1 MKKSLIGQ
9 TFYLLRNSSFDG
21 GVEGNEIQL
30 NTFKLFLLK
39 AFNERHPNF
48 YVWMDDKGAG
58 KYDDVLYSCEKDG
71 KTKFTF
77 LQLKHKI
84 YPLPLDFT
92 ALFDNEDY
100 DLYKY
105 LCPIC
110 IQTQF
115 PFSHSN
121 PPTRRNEK
129 LIHDNFNTFA
139 LKNCKKFGI

>member
-48 YVWMDDKGAG
+48 YVWMEDKEAG
-58 KYDDVLYSCEKDG
+58 KYDDVLYSCVKDG

-77 LQLKHKI
+77 LQLKHKM

-110 IQTQF
+110 I
-115 PFSHSN
+115 
-121 PPTRRNEK
+121 
-129 LIHDNFNTFA
+129 
-139 LKNCKKFGI
+139 